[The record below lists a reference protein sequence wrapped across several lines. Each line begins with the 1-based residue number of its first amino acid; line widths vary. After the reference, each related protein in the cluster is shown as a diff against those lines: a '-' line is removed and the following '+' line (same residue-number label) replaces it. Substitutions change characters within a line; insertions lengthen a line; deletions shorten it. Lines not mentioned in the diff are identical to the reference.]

1 MLNIEEIKKLA
12 QTNKKS
18 IWSLISRDNFLPNNY
33 FVLFFKHEGN
43 AIILLSIDSPI
54 HLLIFFDTS
63 YSEFEQIINQP
74 SYIHYTIPKKK
85 SGKREIYAPQEDLKR
100 LQKRLNYFLQGYYLC
115 SCPNEV
121 HGFVIQPYYLG
132 KTCNILENAKPHV
145 KKKYVLNIDL
155 KDFFPSI
162 SAKRVKELFLSEIFN
177 FNEEIATALTLLTTF
192 KGKLPIGAPTS
203 PVLSNYICLALDKDL
218 LEFSTV
224 HELTYTRY
232 ADDLTFSSNYLITS
246 DHILDIINII
256 KNQNFSINEKKL
268 RLQTS
273 NQKQSVT
280 GLTVNDKVNVD
291 RKLLKKVRA
300 MLHDLTTNGLNIAT
314 KRHFKLRIIRGHE
327 IKRKFIHRL
336 EGYINFI
343 GQVRG
348 KNDMLYL
355 KNKQTFEDFFQR
367 ELVE

>member
-1 MLNIEEIKKLA
+1 M
-12 QTNKKS
+12 
-18 IWSLISRDNFLPNNY
+18 
-33 FVLFFKHEGN
+33 
-43 AIILLSIDSPI
+43 
-54 HLLIFFDTS
+54 
-63 YSEFEQIINQP
+63 
-74 SYIHYTIPKKK
+74 
-85 SGKREIYAPQEDLKR
+85 
-100 LQKRLNYFLQGYYLC
+100 
-115 SCPNEV
+115 
-121 HGFVIQPYYLG
+121 
-132 KTCNILENAKPHV
+132 
-145 KKKYVLNIDL
+145 
-155 KDFFPSI
+155 
-162 SAKRVKELFLSEIFN
+162 
-177 FNEEIATALTLLTTF
+177 
-192 KGKLPIGAPTS
+192 
-203 PVLSNYICLALDKDL
+203 

-232 ADDLTFSSNYLITS
+232 ADDLTFSSNFLITS

-256 KNQNFSINEKKL
+256 HKHRFKINEKKL

-327 IKRKFIHRL
+327 IKRKFINRL
-336 EGYINFI
+336 KGYINFI

-355 KNKQTFEDFFQR
+355 KNKQTFEEFFHG